1 MSEVLDRQ
9 TQLLRRYLRNMQIVK
24 WRIKAIKDIRTNKC
38 HTTYM
43 STNIEFCALQIRK
56 ILELIALSA
65 LISDVDVYREKLNKI
80 EDMWNARLI
89 LQDIERVH
97 PDFYP
102 HPIDIPHD
110 DKFRW
115 DDKSLPYLTKEQLI
129 IIYKKC
135 GKILHEDSAFKDDK
149 NMNSTYQEAD
159 KEINTWVN
167 LIMNLLNTHVVHL
180 YNQKDLFF
188 ISMGTDEQ
196 FPSGNI
202 FTAISEEEM
211 QNGQNEI

>member
-9 TQLLRRYLRNMQIVK
+9 TQLLRRYLRNMQIIK
-24 WRIKAIKDIRTNKC
+24 WRIKAIKDIRTNRC
-38 HTTYM
+38 YTTYM

-56 ILELIALSA
+56 ILELVAFSA
-65 LISDVDVYREKLNKI
+65 LISDVDVYREKLNNI
-80 EDMWNARLI
+80 EGMWNARLI
-89 LQDIERVH
+89 LRDIECIH
-97 PDFYP
+97 PNFYP
-102 HPIDIPHD
+102 RPIDVSPN

-115 DDKSLPYLTKEQLI
+115 NDKSLSYLTKEQFI

-135 GKILHEDSAFKDDK
+135 GKILHEDSVFKDDK
-149 NMNSTYQEAD
+149 NMNSTYQVVGTEL
-159 KEINTWVN
+159 NTWVE
-167 LIMNLLNTHVVHL
+167 LIMNLLDTHIVHL

-202 FTAISEEEM
+202 FTAISEEK
-211 QNGQNEI
+211 I